1 MCTTYVR
8 WESFSTLLTSI
19 FAQAILQLRIYALYG
34 RSRRVLTLMLTCY
47 AIVVAYAG
55 WTFFSNVED
64 TKSSVVHAPNGDT
77 CSFPRFPPLLYTFWI
92 TMLGF
97 EGILCALAIYRGFR
111 TLKEGLPRELNGMT
125 LIDLIVR
132 DSIIIFVV
140 LAATYVTCLIV
151 FLKAPANLT
160 VIPAGFSISLSVVL
174 GCRMILNLREAAVIR
189 TGHTIPM
196 STLVIG
202 GNPAVDSQ
210 ATVESEFEV

>member
-1 MCTTYVR
+1 
-8 WESFSTLLTSI
+8 
-19 FAQAILQLRIYALYG
+19 
-34 RSRRVLTLMLTCY
+34 MLTCY
-47 AIVVAYAG
+47 AVVVAYAG

-151 FLKAPANLT
+151 FLKAPVTRTASFAWHDESNADNLRPQANLT